1 MKLSGKTA
9 LITGAASGIGLSIA
23 RSMAR
28 EGASVAIA
36 DINGEAAGRAAGE
49 IAALG
54 GRTLALALDVTS
66 EQAVDDGVRRTIETL
81 GGLDILVSNAGVQ
94 HIAPLHEL
102 AYSDW
107 RRLIAVHLD
116 AAFLTTRAA
125 LRHMYAGS
133 TGGALIYMGSVHS
146 KEASPL
152 KGPYVAAKHG
162 LLGLCRVVAK
172 EGAPHGV
179 RANVICPGFVRTPLV
194 DRQIPQ
200 QAAALGLSEADVI
213 AKVMLKETIDGEFTS
228 AQDVA
233 DVAVF
238 LAAFPSLALSGQ
250 SVVVSH
256 GWHME

>member
-9 LITGAASGIGLSIA
+9 FITGAASGIGLTIA

-28 EGASVAIA
+28 EGASIAIA
-36 DINGEAAGRAAGE
+36 DINGEAAARASGE

-54 GRTLALALDVTS
+54 GRALALALDVTD
-66 EQAVDDGVRRTIETL
+66 ERAVEDGVRRTVETL

-94 HIAPLHEL
+94 HIAALHEL

-125 LRHMYAGS
+125 LRHMYTGAA
-133 TGGALIYMGSVHS
+133 GGAIIYMGSVHS

-152 KGPYVAAKHG
+152 KGPYVAAKHA

-179 RANVICPGFVRTPLV
+179 RSNIICPGFVRTPLV
-194 DRQIPQ
+194 DRQIPE

-256 GWHME
+256 GWHMQ

>member
-9 LITGAASGIGLSIA
+9 FITGAASGIGLTIA

-28 EGASVAIA
+28 EGASIVIA
-36 DINGEAAGRAAGE
+36 DINGEAAARAAAE

-54 GRTLALALDVTS
+54 GRSLALALDVTD
-66 EQAVDDGVRRTIETL
+66 ERAVDDGVRGTVETL

-94 HIAPLHEL
+94 HIAALHEL

-125 LRHMYAGS
+125 LRHMYAVPA
-133 TGGALIYMGSVHS
+133 GGAIIYMGSVHS

-152 KGPYVAAKHG
+152 KGPYVAAKHA

-194 DRQIPQ
+194 DRQIPE

-256 GWHME
+256 GWHMQ

>member
-9 LITGAASGIGLSIA
+9 FITGAASGIGLTIA

-28 EGASVAIA
+28 EGASIAIA
-36 DINGEAAGRAAGE
+36 DINGEAAARASGE

-54 GRTLALALDVTS
+54 GRSLALALDVTD
-66 EQAVDDGVRRTIETL
+66 ERAVDDGVRRTVDTL

-94 HIAPLHEL
+94 HIAALHEL

-125 LRHMYAGS
+125 LRHMYAVAG
-133 TGGALIYMGSVHS
+133 GGAIIYMGSVHS

-152 KGPYVAAKHG
+152 KGPYVAAKHA

-179 RANVICPGFVRTPLV
+179 RANIICPGFVRTPLV
-194 DRQIPQ
+194 DRQIPE

-228 AQDVA
+228 AEDVA

-256 GWHME
+256 GWHMQ

>member
-194 DRQIPQ
+194 DRQIPE

>member
-1 MKLSGKTA
+1 MTLSGKTA
-9 LITGAASGIGLSIA
+9 FITGAASGIGLSIA
-23 RSMAR
+23 RAMAR

-36 DINGEAAGRAAGE
+36 DIDGEAAGRAAGE

-54 GRTLALALDVTS
+54 GRSLALPLDVTD
-66 EQAVDDGVRRTIETL
+66 ERAVDDGVRRAIENL

-94 HIAPLHEL
+94 HIAALHEL
-102 AYSDW
+102 AYGDW

-125 LRHMYAGS
+125 LRYMYAGS
-133 TGGALIYMGSVHS
+133 AGGAIIYMGSVHS

-152 KGPYVAAKHG
+152 KGPYVAAKHA

-172 EGAPHGV
+172 EGAPYGV

-194 DRQIPQ
+194 DRQIPE

-233 DVAVF
+233 DVAIF

-256 GWHME
+256 GWHMQ

>member
-9 LITGAASGIGLSIA
+9 FITGAASGIGLTIA

-28 EGASVAIA
+28 EGASIAIA
-36 DINGEAAGRAAGE
+36 DINGEAAARASGE

-54 GRTLALALDVTS
+54 GRSLALALDVTD
-66 EQAVDDGVRRTIETL
+66 ERAVDDGVRRTVDTL

-94 HIAPLHEL
+94 HIAALHEL

-125 LRHMYAGS
+125 LRYMYAGS
-133 TGGALIYMGSVHS
+133 AGGAIIYMGSVHS

-152 KGPYVAAKHG
+152 KGPYVAAKHA

-194 DRQIPQ
+194 DRQIPE

-256 GWHME
+256 GWHMQ

>member
-1 MKLSGKTA
+1 MKLSGKSA
-9 LITGAASGIGLSIA
+9 FITGAASGIGLTIA

-28 EGASVAIA
+28 EGASIAIA
-36 DINGEAAGRAAGE
+36 DINGEAAARASQE
-49 IAALG
+49 IASLG
-54 GRTLALALDVTS
+54 GRSLALALDVTD
-66 EQAVDDGVRRTIETL
+66 ERAVDDGVQRAVETL

-94 HIAPLHEL
+94 HIAALHEL

-125 LRHMYAGS
+125 LRHMYSAPA
-133 TGGALIYMGSVHS
+133 GGAIIYMGSVHS

-152 KGPYVAAKHG
+152 KGPYVAAKHA

-172 EGAPHGV
+172 EGAPYGV
-179 RANVICPGFVRTPLV
+179 RANIICPGFVRTPLV
-194 DRQIPQ
+194 DRQIPE

-228 AQDVA
+228 AQEVA

>member
-9 LITGAASGIGLSIA
+9 FITGAASGIGLTIA

-28 EGASVAIA
+28 EGASIAIA
-36 DINGEAAGRAAGE
+36 DINGEAAARASGE

-54 GRTLALALDVTS
+54 GRSLALALDVTD
-66 EQAVDDGVRRTIETL
+66 ERAVDDGVRRTVETL

-94 HIAPLHEL
+94 HIAALHEL

-125 LRHMYAGS
+125 LRHMYAVAG
-133 TGGALIYMGSVHS
+133 GGAIIYMGSVHS

-152 KGPYVAAKHG
+152 KGPYVAAKHA

-179 RANVICPGFVRTPLV
+179 RANIICPGFVRTPLV
-194 DRQIPQ
+194 DRQIPE

-228 AQDVA
+228 AEDVA

-256 GWHME
+256 GWHMQ